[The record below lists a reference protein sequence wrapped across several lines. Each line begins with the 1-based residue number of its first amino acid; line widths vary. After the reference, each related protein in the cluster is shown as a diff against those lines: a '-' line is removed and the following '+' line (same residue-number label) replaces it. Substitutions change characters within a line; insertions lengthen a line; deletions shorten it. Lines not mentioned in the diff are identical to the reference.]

1 VHTDTAEIVSE
12 ARLEEPA
19 RACIERNAR
28 RFKRAVMRRHA
39 QRLFGV
45 HTDAAEIVAEA
56 RMAVLALRHAQ
67 RLFGKLIGPLFAGIP
82 GLTSPM

>member
-1 VHTDTAEIVSE
+1 
-12 ARLEEPA
+12 
-19 RACIERNAR
+19 
-28 RFKRAVMRRHA
+28 MRRHA

-56 RMAVLALRHAQ
+56 RMTVLALRHAQ